1 MNSFNSF
8 TLLTSGHNLLS
19 RYVRT
24 GQLGHQTARR
34 PEIIDN
40 KATYRGVLL
49 DKLTQL
55 AREGPDRLPTAFTP

>member
-1 MNSFNSF
+1 MAY
-8 TLLTSGHNLLS
+8 TS

-55 AREGPDRLPTAFTP
+55 AREGPDKLPTAFTPSVQINGACS